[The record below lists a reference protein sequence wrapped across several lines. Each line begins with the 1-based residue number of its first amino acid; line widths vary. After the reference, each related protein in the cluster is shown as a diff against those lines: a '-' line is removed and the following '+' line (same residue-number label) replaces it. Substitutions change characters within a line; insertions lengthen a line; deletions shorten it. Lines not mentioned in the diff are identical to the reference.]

1 MRSRPT
7 RDELL
12 ALLKRFTSGEL
23 PIECFVIEFDELG
36 KLGVD
41 DLREEEKRVFG
52 ELWRYYVDAY
62 TPHYKKPE
70 GLRARLKC
78 LIQQFKGASEVGA
91 DALRSKAAE
100 LQLAMSSA

>member
-23 PIECFVIEFDELG
+23 PVELFVIEFDELG

-41 DLREEEKRVFG
+41 YLRDQEKKLFG

-70 GLRARLKC
+70 GIRGRLKV
-78 LIQQFKGASEVGA
+78 LVQHFKGEPEVGA
-91 DALRSKAAE
+91 DAVRSKAAE
-100 LQLAMSSA
+100 LQRAMSSA